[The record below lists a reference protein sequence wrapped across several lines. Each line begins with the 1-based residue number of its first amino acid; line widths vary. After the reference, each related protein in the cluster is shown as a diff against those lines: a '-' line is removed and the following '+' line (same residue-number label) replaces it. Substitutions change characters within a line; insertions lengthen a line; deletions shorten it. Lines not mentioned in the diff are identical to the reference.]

1 MCFLREPALLLLLL
15 VYLCDGK
22 SVLKADDED
31 HRDSKYSILN
41 LFTRFTSANTNCTG
55 DNGDEGICYTAKE
68 CRRMGGTISS
78 KPCAQGFGVCCI
90 FFKTCQGSTSE
101 EVAYFQ
107 NTKYPEPETTRNKAC
122 MFQLT
127 VPHKDFCQVRLDFDN
142 FELAE
147 PNMPD
152 GTKAAKC
159 RDDDSFV
166 IEGGHEINPLNMDHV
181 ELCGNNTGQHLYVH
195 LNKSAVPITFT
206 LFVQADTTP
215 YKWKIKTTMIDCTK
229 ESRLKAPS
237 QCLQYYI
244 GSEGT
249 IQSFNY
255 GSGSSN
261 YLRNLDYQI
270 CINRE
275 FDKCGILYTATK
287 FSLDS
292 TNPDNNN
299 LPPFYCGNADRL
311 TVLGASPGVRCGN
324 GNATSFPNLL
334 VCYSGQFILNFKSN
348 DEDNGDGHG
357 FQIKYHQQP
366 MCDPS
371 CK

>member
-31 HRDSKYSILN
+31 HRDSKFLN
-41 LFTRFTSANTNCTG
+41 LFTRITFANTNCTG
-55 DNGDEGICYTAKE
+55 ENGDEGTCYTAKE
-68 CRRMGGTISS
+68 CRLKGGTIST

-101 EVAYFQ
+101 QVAYFQ
-107 NTKYPEPETTRNKAC
+107 NPKYPEPETARNKAC

-152 GTKAAKC
+152 GTKSAKC

-166 IEGGHEINPLNMDHV
+166 IEGGHEINPLNLDHV

-195 LNKSAVPITFT
+195 LNTSAVPITFT

-229 ESRLKAPS
+229 ESRLK
-237 QCLQYYI
+237 
-244 GSEGT
+244 
-249 IQSFNY
+249 
-255 GSGSSN
+255 
-261 YLRNLDYQI
+261 D
-270 CINRE
+270 
-275 FDKCGILYTATK
+275 
-287 FSLDS
+287 
-292 TNPDNNN
+292 
-299 LPPFYCGNADRL
+299 
-311 TVLGASPGVRCGN
+311 
-324 GNATSFPNLL
+324 LL

-348 DEDNGDGHG
+348 DEDNGDGQG
-357 FQIKYHQQP
+357 FQLKYIQQP
-366 MCDPS
+366 TCDPS
-371 CK
+371 C